1 MADDFHPAP
10 GPRATALRGV
20 AVAAILA
27 FGVWAFF
34 RFGSE
39 SCQPALPRS
48 AAAAPARQAP
58 WWRWSAWWRPPCLSS
73 GWSPAD
79 AERCGT
85 IAG

>member
-10 GPRATALRGV
+10 GPRANVLRGV

-39 SCQPALPRS
+39 SCQAGLAAQCSRGPGPAGTLVALVCLV
-48 AAAAPARQAP
+48 AAAVLVSRMVTS
-58 WWRWSAWWRPPCLSS
+58 RR
-73 GWSPAD
+73 
-79 AERCGT
+79 
-85 IAG
+85 